1 MDTVYVLFIDDAEWE
16 DVVIFLSE
24 EEAIKKSKKC
34 PTARV
39 ELFTKSPKGGYYP
52 SYKYYLNGEYIEK

>member
-1 MDTVYVLFIDDAEWE
+1 MDDAEWE

-39 ELFTKSPKGGYYP
+39 ELFTKSPNGGYYP
-52 SYKYYLNGEYIEK
+52 SYKYYLNGEYFEK